1 MGGPVGSPVV
11 PRPLLGS
18 SEASGLPEAAP
29 RSLPGASREPPWS
42 LPRASPRPP
51 GSLPV
56 ASMAPPKGLPRA
68 SWKPPGASL
77 QPAPTHCLP
86 FTNLNNYVPLD
97 IGKFLLSS
105 SSSQCRLLKT
115 KEKVGVGGMGEALL
129 NQKAHLLSRTSG
141 RCAGRFG
148 PPRAPGWPDTDC
160 GAARCPPVRL

>member
-1 MGGPVGSPVV
+1 MGGSWGVLGGPVGSPVV

-56 ASMAPPKGLPRA
+56 ASLAPPKGLPRA

-86 FTNLNNYVPLD
+86 FTNLNSYAPLD
-97 IGKFLLSS
+97 RGKFLLSS

-115 KEKVGVGGMGEALL
+115 KEKVGVGGMGAALL
-129 NQKAHLLSRTSG
+129 NKQITMYIYMYIYM
-141 RCAGRFG
+141 
-148 PPRAPGWPDTDC
+148 
-160 GAARCPPVRL
+160 